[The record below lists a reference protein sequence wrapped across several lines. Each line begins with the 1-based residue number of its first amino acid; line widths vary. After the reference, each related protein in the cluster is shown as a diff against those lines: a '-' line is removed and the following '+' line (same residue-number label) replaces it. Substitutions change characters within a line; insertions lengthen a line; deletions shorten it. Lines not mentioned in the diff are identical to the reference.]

1 MYKVQNKKGSEQMS
15 EKQKE
20 ALARLAETV
29 SQLDKV
35 SFNYILGVADGMAIS
50 KKQAELDKQIAMC
63 GSVK

>member
-1 MYKVQNKKGSEQMS
+1 MNE
-15 EKQKE
+15 EKEK
-20 ALARLAETV
+20 ALVRLAETV

>member
-1 MYKVQNKKGSEQMS
+1 MNE
-15 EKQKE
+15 EKEK

-35 SFNYILGVADGMAIS
+35 RFNYILGVADGMAIS

-63 GSVK
+63 WSVK